1 MNNAEKRIKFIEI
14 VKSDT
19 NTLCVGDVA
28 EIFSGTLNMLMEKTE
43 TFKKA
48 KEKLGEEDYTKLL
61 HSLCNSFLCSLY
73 CSASKN
79 EEEAK
84 ERMSL
89 CANTNSDLLAGIAIA
104 KEVDA

>member
-28 EIFSGTLNMLMEKTE
+28 EIFSGTLNLLLDKTE
-43 TFKKA
+43 TFKKI
-48 KEKLGEEDYTKLL
+48 KEKLSEHEFNKML

-89 CANTNSDLLAGIAIA
+89 CANTNSDLLAGVAIA